1 MHLYVLLGQSD
12 ATSYTRSI
20 PKTVSNRTKYSMNFL
35 QYYLRHRSCS
45 QVASAYQEESYVKL
59 RYLSCLFYA
68 LCSVQAIIASL
79 TQLAS
84 IRFYQSTAYCT
95 HYLSHHHIKLKSNH
109 LNFTSS
115 SNVTLHYI
123 TQTSQIK

>member
-12 ATSYTRSI
+12 VTSYTRSLS
-20 PKTVSNRTKYSMNFL
+20 KTVSNRTKYSMNFL

-109 LNFTSS
+109 LNFESS
-115 SNVTLHYI
+115 SYITLHK
-123 TQTSQIK
+123 QTK

>member
-59 RYLSCLFYA
+59 RYLSCLFFMHCV
-68 LCSVQAIIASL
+68 LFRQSSL
-79 TQLAS
+79 RSQLALTF
-84 IRFYQSTAYCT
+84 IQSTAYCT

-115 SNVTLHYI
+115 SYI
-123 TQTSQIK
+123 TLPKQNK